1 MSEEGKIALSVALML
16 VVTCCGSAALAAQP
30 SARAYAQLD
39 QPPARDK
46 PALTADEVSKL
57 KKDLAGARD
66 RQKSHTKAKD
76 AAPPP
81 ASKKP

>member
-1 MSEEGKIALSVALML
+1 MSEERKIALSVALML
-16 VVTCCGSAALAAQP
+16 AVACCGSAALAAQS
-30 SARAYAQLD
+30 SASAYAQLD
-39 QPPARDK
+39 QPPTRDT

-66 RQKSHTKAKD
+66 RQNVHAKTKD

>member
-1 MSEEGKIALSVALML
+1 MSGHAKITLSVALML
-16 VVTCCGSAALAAQP
+16 GVACCGSAALAAQS
-30 SARAYAQLD
+30 SASGYAQLN
-39 QPPARDK
+39 QPPGRET
-46 PALTADEVSKL
+46 PALTPDEVSKL

-76 AAPPP
+76 ATPPP

>member
-1 MSEEGKIALSVALML
+1 MSKEGKIALSVALML
-16 VVTCCGSAALAAQP
+16 AVTCCGSAALAGQS
-30 SARAYAQLD
+30 SASAYAQLTP
-39 QPPARDK
+39 PPARET

-66 RQKSHTKAKD
+66 RQNSHVKTKD
-76 AAPPP
+76 TAPRP